1 MAKKRFQ
8 ISKREF
14 INLSIN
20 VAVMIAVLIV
30 VYFCTSLIEWS
41 LKLSDWS
48 AVGKYFVIVASYSII
63 KSLHN
68 YGR

>member
-1 MAKKRFQ
+1 MAKKRFT
-8 ISKREF
+8 ITKREF

-20 VAVMIAVLIV
+20 VAVMLAVVVV

-41 LKLSDWS
+41 LKLSEWS
-48 AVGKYFVIVASYSII
+48 AVAKYFVIVASYSII

>member
-20 VAVMIAVLIV
+20 LAVMLAVVIV
-30 VYFCTSLIEWS
+30 VYFFTSIIEWS

-48 AVGKYFVIVASYSII
+48 DVAKYFVIVASYSII

>member
-20 VAVMIAVLIV
+20 VAVMIAVVIV

-41 LKLSDWS
+41 LKLTDWS
-48 AVGKYFVIVASYSII
+48 VVGKYFVIVASYSII

>member
-20 VAVMIAVLIV
+20 VAVMIAVVIV

-41 LKLSDWS
+41 LKLTDWS
-48 AVGKYFVIVASYSII
+48 SVGKYFVIVASYSII